1 MGINPQQVDMK
12 SGCWLKDHKGWAVC
26 NVYGGTVWCGVAAVK
41 AWPRVPVSS
50 VLIEMLPAGGRQVL
64 AALTL
69 KIFQTNISKHPTN
82 AGCVLNIL

>member
-1 MGINPQQVDMK
+1 MGIIPQQVTVK
-12 SGCWLKDHKGWAVC
+12 LGCWLKDHKEWAVC
-26 NVYGGTVWCGVAAVK
+26 FVNSGAGWCGVAAVK
-41 AWPRVPVSS
+41 AGPRVPVSS

>member
-1 MGINPQQVDMK
+1 MGSLY
-12 SGCWLKDHKGWAVC
+12 SGA
-26 NVYGGTVWCGVAAVK
+26 VWCGVAAVK
-41 AWPRVPVSS
+41 AGPRVPVSS

-82 AGCVLNIL
+82 AGCVLNVLHPPAQT

>member
-1 MGINPQQVDMK
+1 MAQRSKIIRDGQ
-12 SGCWLKDHKGWAVC
+12 SVC
-26 NVYGGTVWCGVAAVK
+26 IVYIGAVWCGVAAVK
-41 AWPRVPVSS
+41 AGPRVPVSS